1 VAKKGDYERSA
12 RQQFVRLDTDKT
24 KNKGHYEPEWIDY
37 TFSSF
42 ICPDCDN
49 EMNVIANAC
58 FCSEC
63 GNNFNLKPHW
73 TEKEIFWNY
82 IVERGKR

>member
-1 VAKKGDYERSA
+1 MVKKYERCA
-12 RQQFVRLDTDKT
+12 RQQFGKDIHDRREVPGT
-24 KNKGHYEPEWIDY
+24 KDPAWVDY

-49 EMNVIANAC
+49 EMNVIGNAC

-63 GNNFNLKPHW
+63 GNNFNLQPHW
-73 TEKEIFWNY
+73 TQKEIFWNF
-82 IVERGKR
+82 IVEFGKRK